1 MLTTVE
7 QREEAAR
14 LLALDEQGRLQEAVA
29 LALRLAEQ
37 QERAMSE
44 LVELDRAYIE
54 EFSDEGGGEIGL
66 SNEIEAE
73 AAGG

>member
-1 MLTTVE
+1 MLTTTE

-29 LALRLAEQ
+29 LALRLADQ

-44 LVELDRAYIE
+44 LVELDRTFIE
-54 EFSDEGGGEIGL
+54 ELSDARLSETGL
-66 SNEIEAE
+66 PDEVSPE

>member
-54 EFSDEGGGEIGL
+54 ELFDAGVIGEDLEGEGGDSGPG
-66 SNEIEAE
+66 
-73 AAGG
+73 

>member
-29 LALRLAEQ
+29 LTLRLAEQ

-44 LVELDRAYIE
+44 LVELDRTFIME
-54 EFSDEGGGEIGL
+54 LTDDEHSEGGSSIEGETEGIG
-66 SNEIEAE
+66 
-73 AAGG
+73 G